1 MSTKTLRK
9 RIALATVAA
18 LGAGVLSLVSTSV
31 ANATAT
37 NAGDFNKVTA
47 GTVGLLGSSSN
58 FDTDGAT
65 TKTATLLSTG
75 QLVILTNGTT
85 GAYYTVSSG
94 AYIKSAVA
102 NSVDDAAQIGSSQS
116 SYTVAASHAGT
127 LTIAPTGAA
136 GSTFTISGY
145 ASKGGSLVALA
156 TVTIA
161 GSSVAGVADPAKSY
175 LSWSGTTTN
184 AALTADAS
192 GASSNTATGNLY
204 LQIDLRDAYSNPIT
218 TAGALTITAS
228 TGAVVNV
235 PTTAAASGTSTAGKY
250 STGVFGLAPAAS
262 DGSTGLV
269 ATISEATAGAGWSG
283 TVTVAYNGVTI
294 GTKTGSISGYISKI
308 VIANHYVS
316 ATTGTTA
323 DAIRYT
329 AFDAAG
335 NCVTT
340 TAANITK
347 NATSNATVVS
357 SLVGATAEDCTAG
370 AHVSGKITVTPGGK
384 GGSSDVA
391 VQYIRPDG
399 AKVVS
404 NTITHLV
411 GGAAYS
417 YTAALDKKQ
426 YMPGDIATLTVT
438 FKDSL
443 GNLANSAS
451 VIETKNADTTK
462 QADLVISLPQLTVAG
477 AYPGSTAGAVL
488 DTPDA
493 SGQVTYT
500 YSVGN
505 IDGTYAGS
513 ISFPTI
519 DVPATVQYTIASGST
534 SLNDVLK
541 GIVSLIASINKQIA
555 ALAKLVTA
563 SKKK

>member
-9 RIALATVAA
+9 RIALATVVA
-18 LGAGVLSLVSTSV
+18 LGAGVLSLVSASV
-31 ANATAT
+31 ANAALA
-37 NAGDFNKVTA
+37 AGDFTSTS
-47 GTVGLLGSSSN
+47 GSTGLLGTSSN
-58 FDTDGAT
+58 INTVGNT

-75 QLVILTNGTT
+75 TLVLTDVKQNG
-85 GAYYTVSSG
+85 YFVVSSG
-94 AYIKSAVA
+94 AHISTATSVA
-102 NSVDDAAQIGSSQS
+102 NISSDTQKYTSQADTDDISI
-116 SYTVAASHAGT
+116 V
-127 LTIAPTGAA
+127 PTGAA
-136 GSTFTISGY
+136 GSTFTVSGY
-145 ASKGGSLVALA
+145 TSSTGSLTSLL

-161 GSSVAGVADPAKSY
+161 GTSTVGVADPGKSY

-204 LQIDLRDAYSNPIT
+204 LQIDLRDAYSNAIT

-235 PTTAAASGTSTAGKY
+235 PTTAAATGTTTAGKY
-250 STGVFGLAPAAS
+250 ATGVFGLAPAAS

-294 GTKTGSISGYISKI
+294 GTKTGAISGYISKI
-308 VIANHYVS
+308 VLANHKIS
-316 ATTGTTA
+316 ATTGGATT

-329 AFDAAG
+329 AFDSAG

-340 TAANITK
+340 SAANITK
-347 NATSNATVVS
+347 NATSKAAVVS
-357 SLVGATAEDCTAG
+357 SLAGGTAEDCTAG
-370 AHVSGKITVTPGGK
+370 AHVSGKISVTPGGT

-477 AYPGSTAGAVL
+477 SYPGSTAGAVL